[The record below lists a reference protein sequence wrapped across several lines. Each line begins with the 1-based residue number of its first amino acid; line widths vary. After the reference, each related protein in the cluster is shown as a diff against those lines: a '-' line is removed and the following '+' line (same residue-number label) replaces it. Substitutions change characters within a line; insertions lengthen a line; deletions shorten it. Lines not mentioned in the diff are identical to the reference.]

1 SRVRCKESL
10 KRFNTWRIGGVA
22 ECLIDVVNISD
33 LSFLLPFISKHRI
46 PWFILGK
53 GSNLLIPDTFWPG
66 IILHL
71 SGEFKSWK
79 PLEKNNPTCKGN
91 KISAGAALADVTFA
105 QRCASQGWTG
115 MEYLIGIPGT
125 IGGAVAMNA
134 GAHGVETAEFL
145 VQVDWMDMEGNLHT
159 SSRNELVFR
168 YRFSE
173 LNGNFGKIIT
183 SAVFQLQQT
192 DQESVEKK
200 LLECQQFRMEK
211 QPYNQPSCGS
221 VFKNPPG
228 NFAARLIED
237 SGLKAKKCG
246 NAQISPIHPN
256 FIVNLGGAS
265 SADILT
271 LIETIRE
278 TVFSKYSIYLE
289 PEVQILQSSEYN

>member
-1 SRVRCKESL
+1 M
-10 KRFNTWRIGGVA
+10 
-22 ECLIDVVNISD
+22 
-33 LSFLLPFISKHRI
+33 
-46 PWFILGK
+46 
-53 GSNLLIPDTFWPG
+53 
-66 IILHL
+66 
-71 SGEFKSWK
+71 EF
-79 PLEKNNPTCKGN
+79 
-91 KISAGAALADVTFA
+91 
-105 QRCASQGWTG
+105 
-115 MEYLIGIPGT
+115 LIGIPGT

-134 GAHGVETAEFL
+134 GAHGRVTAESL
-145 VQVDWMDMEGNLHT
+145 LQVDWMDMEGNLHT

-228 NFAARLIED
+228 DFAARLIED

-246 NAQISPIHPN
+246 NAQISPIHAN